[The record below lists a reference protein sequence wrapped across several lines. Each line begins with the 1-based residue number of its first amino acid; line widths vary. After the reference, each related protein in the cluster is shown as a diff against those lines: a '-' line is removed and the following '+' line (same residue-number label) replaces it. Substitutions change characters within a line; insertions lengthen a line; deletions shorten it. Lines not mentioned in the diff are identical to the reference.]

1 MKKTLLLFFLLVLG
15 LQFNVAGHEPL
26 RDSLDG
32 HNLISHNLHLS
43 HHEATHHSA
52 RACGIIPDYVV
63 PIDWKLNFS
72 ADDLAGPHIIPI
84 QFHVQEVNGTPI
96 ISQSVINDQINFA
109 NGHFISDDVTF
120 ILQPCGP
127 MLTYGAEGPTYNP
140 YVLNVQVDENGSNS
154 GGLPWDSPN
163 LSRISVKPNKINAES
178 TTLSHEIGH
187 VLGLFHTHRLTEW
200 GVNNPGWPSQSFQ
213 FELVIRDDLP
223 PTDPR
228 PFKFAN
234 CTFICA
240 NESPYPQP
248 NPLSMLDVDAG
259 DLLYD
264 TPADPKLFRD
274 GVIVVNGDCE
284 YILGEQDAN
293 GDTYVPMVSNLM
305 SYAPNKCRT
314 EFTADQF
321 DRMLYFRLTW
331 RAAYDQANCGVVDL
345 NEDVMRIDGAGG
357 ASPVAN
363 VNVLISHATD
373 NDCNSDTGNDCTPAD
388 PTNALGEFFCT
399 FPTSGFAQA
408 DLDKMDTWLN
418 GVTTF
423 DVVLISQH
431 ILDIIDLNGWA
442 QIAGDINNSGD
453 LTTFDMVI
461 LRQLIL
467 FVITELP
474 EEGNLEAPW
483 RFFPEL
489 VAEKNANYFVPNPND
504 TPFDIPN
511 YPYPDYLGKDWCY
524 EVPDPSEELMG
535 FHAVKVGDVN
545 GSANTQNLTG
555 QASDRSQSIIKLD
568 RPSVIPAGQHLTVSF
583 TADRFSDISA
593 FGLGLY
599 LDPEVLEV
607 EAVIPGALPNYQI
620 SDFGTTLLAKG
631 ELRTLWLDEQA
642 QGQDLAPD
650 QALFHLNIR
659 TLAPIENLQRHIQLN
674 ESILTPEFISSH
686 TALVSNR
693 LSMHVAE
700 IIVDPPFGVGIDLQV
715 SPNPFE
721 EELNFQFNA
730 PQREEVQLQIFDV
743 LGRLVFAQTYE
754 TELGA
759 QQLSV
764 NTLGDLPKGAL
775 WYNLQGKNWA
785 ERGKL
790 LHW

>member
-1 MKKTLLLFFLLVLG
+1 MKKALLFLFVIFSFL
-15 LQFNVAGHEPL
+15 
-26 RDSLDG
+26 
-32 HNLISHNLHLS
+32 NLIAQQQSEGHICGYDLINKPLDLS
-43 HHEATHHSA
+43 TLNTS
-52 RACGIIPDYVV
+52 RSTMACGAIPDFVV
-63 PIDWKLNFS
+63 PDNWRSNFTP
-72 ADDLAGPHIIPI
+72 AELAGPHIIPI
-84 QFHVQEVNGTPI
+84 QFHVQEVNGTPVV
-96 ISQSVINDQINFA
+96 SQTTVDQQIAFA
-109 NGHFISDDVTF
+109 NTHFTPGNF
-120 ILQPCGP
+120 LLQPCGP
-127 MLTYGAEGPTYNP
+127 MLTYSTGGPTYNP
-140 YVLNVQVDENGSNS
+140 DVLNIQVDVNGTNS
-154 GGLPWDSPN
+154 GGTPWDFPSSSIVSVRPN
-163 LSRISVKPNKINAES
+163 RVNAEA

-187 VLGLFHTHRLTEW
+187 VLGLIHTHQFTELA
-200 GVNNPGWPSQSFQ
+200 VSNPNWPTQSFQ
-213 FELVIRDDLP
+213 FELVIRTDLP
-223 PTDPR
+223 TTDPR

-234 CTFICA
+234 CAFICA

-248 NPLSMLDVDAG
+248 LPVSNYDVAAG
-259 DLLYD
+259 DLLCD
-264 TPADPKLFRD
+264 TPADPKLFRT
-274 GVIVVNGDCE
+274 GVQVVNSDCE
-284 YILGEQDAN
+284 YTLDEVDAN
-293 GDTYVPMVSNLM
+293 GDEYEPMVENLM

-314 EFTADQF
+314 TFTAGQY
-321 DRMLYFRLTW
+321 DRMLYYRLTW
-331 RAAYDQANCGVVDL
+331 RTVYDQANCGIADL

-357 ASPVAN
+357 ATPVAN
-363 VNVLISHATD
+363 VNVLISHSTD

-453 LTTFDMVI
+453 LTTFDMLL

-489 VAEKNANYFVPNPND
+489 VADKNPNYFTPNPND

-524 EVPDPSEELMG
+524 EVPDPSEQLMG
-535 FHAVKVGDVN
+535 FHAVKVGDLN

-555 QASDRSQSIIKLD
+555 QASDRSQSIIALD
-568 RPSVIPAGQHLTVSF
+568 APSPIPAGQQITVSF
-583 TADRFSDISA
+583 TADQFTDISA

-599 LDPEVLEV
+599 IDPEVLEV
-607 EAVIPGALPNYQI
+607 EAVIPGDLPNYEI
-620 SDFGTTLLAKG
+620 SDFGTSQLAKG
-631 ELRTLWLDEQA
+631 ELRTLWLAEQLR
-642 QGQDLAPD
+642 GQNLAED
-650 QALFHLNIR
+650 QALFHLNFR

-693 LSMHVAE
+693 LSMQVAE
-700 IIVDPPFGVGIDLQV
+700 IIVDPPTGAGLDLRI

-721 EELNFQFNA
+721 EELNFHFNA

-754 TELGA
+754 TEVGA

-764 NTLGDLPKGAL
+764 KTLGDLPKGAL